1 MKLSTT
7 FIALSLVTVSP
18 QLLANDLSQANQTQL
33 KTNQLS
39 QTSQQK
45 INHNAEQSME
55 LTNQIAQLKEE
66 IRNLSIYRSHLENL
80 VSNQQQEQESL
91 NDQIGQI
98 KLTRQGIVPLMY
110 QMLTSLELIVKSDKP
125 IKLEQRLT
133 RIDDL
138 KRMMG
143 RADVSDAEKY
153 RRILEAFQIELDY
166 GNKLSLYRD
175 TITLD
180 ENQDREVELVAVGRL
195 ALLARSF
202 DQQNYWYWSNQQVQ
216 WVKGDSSNLPQIN
229 QAFDVAGKKTP
240 PSLLSLPI
248 SLVVAQEK

>member
-7 FIALSLVTVSP
+7 FIALSLASISP

-55 LTNQIAQLKEE
+55 LTNQVAQLKEE

-91 NDQIGQI
+91 NDQIEQI

-166 GNKLSLYRD
+166 GNKLSLYRN
-175 TITLD
+175 TITVN
-180 ENQDREVELVAVGRL
+180 ENQDREVELVAIGRL

-216 WVKGDSSNLPQIN
+216 WLQGDSNNLPQIN
-229 QAFDVAGKKTP
+229 QAFDVASKKTP

-248 SLVVAQEK
+248 SLVASQEK

>member
-80 VSNQQQEQESL
+80 VSNQQQQQESL

-229 QAFDVAGKKTP
+229 QVFDVASKKTP

-248 SLVVAQEK
+248 SLVAAQEK